1 MNRAFALLGLVT
13 ALGGSACSASIGSSC
28 TESTDCATQ
37 GNRFCDTSQP
47 EGYCTVFGCAD
58 NSCPD
63 HAVCVTFNAA
73 LPSCNYNDYVAPAR
87 TMRTL
92 CLQHC
97 QSDSDCRVSEGY
109 VCLDPRAPPVSA
121 KILDDNQD
129 QKVCT
134 VAATPVAAEPE
145 DGGGASAICTAGRLL
160 PEAGVGDDAADA
172 P

>member
-1 MNRAFALLGLVT
+1 MNRAFALLGLAA
-13 ALGGSACSASIGSSC
+13 ALGGSACQPSIGSSC
-28 TESTDCATQ
+28 TQSTDCASQ

-63 HAVCVTFNAA
+63 HAVCVTFFPA
-73 LPSCNYNDYVAPAR
+73 LPGCEYNDYLAPAR
-87 TMRTL
+87 TQRTL

-97 QSDSDCRVSEGY
+97 QSDSDCRTSEGY
-109 VCLDPRAPPVSA
+109 VCLDPRVPPVSGQ
-121 KILDDNQD
+121 ILDDNQD

-134 VAATPVAAEPE
+134 VAGAPAAEPG
-145 DGGGASAICTAGRLL
+145 DGGGASAICYTGRLL
-160 PEAGVGDDAADA
+160 PEAGAGDDAADA